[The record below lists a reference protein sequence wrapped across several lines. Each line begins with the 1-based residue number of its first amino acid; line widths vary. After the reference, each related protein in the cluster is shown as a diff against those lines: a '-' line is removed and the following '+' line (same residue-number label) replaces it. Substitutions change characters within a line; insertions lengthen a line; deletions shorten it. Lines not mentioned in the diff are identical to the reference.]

1 MFQYDI
7 LLSND
12 TQVEELI
19 GRNVRLDYVDLTLAS
34 NEPDRYPLVQ
44 KQFSKSSQESED
56 NYVPPGELVS
66 IPNKIWSK
74 VICLKNFAS
83 WLASYNGLYLLN

>member
-34 NEPDRYPLVQ
+34 NDPDRYPLVQ

-56 NYVPPGELVS
+56 NYAPPGELVL
-66 IPNKIWSK
+66 IPNKIWF
-74 VICLKNFAS
+74 I
-83 WLASYNGLYLLN
+83 